1 MGLLSA
7 TRNWIGKTIR
17 LTDGAFWASYYGGE
31 SVTGKSV
38 TAQTALQLSAVWSC
52 VRLLSETVATLPLGV
67 YERDNAGGKK
77 ARRDHPLYALLH
89 DQPHANLTSV
99 EWLEVVIAHI
109 ALWGNHYSRIDRN
122 GAGIIVALEPLNPE
136 HMNDPEPDDEGNL
149 LFVYNGENGGETLTE
164 RDVFHV
170 KGFGVNGRVGLSVIG
185 FARNSMGIA
194 MATDEAAGK
203 TFANGMQTAGFVQ
216 ADKVLNKEQR
226 DKFNAALNEFTGS
239 QNAGKT
245 MLLEGGFTY
254 QPLSL
259 NPEDAQMLLSRGFNI
274 EEICRWFRVPP
285 WMIGH
290 TEKTTSWGTGLEQQN
305 IAFLTYA
312 LRPYLTRIE
321 QAVKRQL
328 MTRTERRTLFAE
340 FNLEGLL
347 RADSAGRAALYASF
361 AQNGINTRNEIR
373 ARENL
378 PPVEGGDVLTVQ
390 SNLISL
396 AMLGQSTDD
405 QKAKQALKA
414 WLLDEEAPRET

>member
-7 TRNWIGKTIR
+7 TRAWIGKTIR
-17 LTDGAFWASYYGGE
+17 LTDGDFWASYYGGE

-52 VRLLSETVATLPLGV
+52 VRLLSETVATLPLGI
-67 YERDNAGGKK
+67 YERDADGGKK
-77 ARRDHPLYALLH
+77 PQRDHPLYVLLH

-109 ALWGNHYSRIDRN
+109 ALWGNHYSRVDRN
-122 GAGIIVALEPLNPE
+122 SVGTIVALEPLNPE
-136 HMNDPEPDDEGNL
+136 YMNDPEPDDDGNL
-149 LFVYNGENGGETLTE
+149 IFVYNGEDGREELTE

-170 KGFGVNGRVGLSVIG
+170 KGFGVSGRVGLSVIG

-216 ADKVLNKEQR
+216 ADKVLNDEQR
-226 DKFNAALNEFTGS
+226 KKFNTALKEFTGS
-239 QNAGKT
+239 SNAGKT

-259 NPEDAQMLLSRGFNI
+259 KPEDAQMLLSRGFNI

-290 TEKTTSWGTGLEQQN
+290 TEKSTSWGTGLEQQN

-328 MTRTERRTLFAE
+328 LSRSERRTLFAE

-347 RADSAGRAALYASF
+347 RADSAGRAALYSSY

-390 SNLISL
+390 SNLIDL
-396 AMLGQSTDD
+396 AQLGQNTDD
-405 QKAKQALKA
+405 QQAKQALKA
-414 WLLDEEAPRET
+414 WLLDEETPRES